1 MTDDGPPTDGH
12 TPTSSKGRQRGYP
25 ETPMPYD
32 GDDDTDSEIDVAEA
46 TKGSFFNNA
55 FAVLAAA
62 VMVAHLWTVW
72 TLRADI
78 NIVLAYQEENSQQ
91 YKYIIDLLQN
101 MKPQYQIVPA

>member
-1 MTDDGPPTDGH
+1 M
-12 TPTSSKGRQRGYP
+12 
-25 ETPMPYD
+25 
-32 GDDDTDSEIDVAEA
+32 I
-46 TKGSFFNNA
+46 
-55 FAVLAAA
+55 
-62 VMVAHLWTVW
+62 AHLWTVW

>member
-1 MTDDGPPTDGH
+1 MTDDGPPTNGQP
-12 TPTSSKGRQRGYP
+12 PTSLKGRQRGYP

-32 GDDDTDSEIDVAEA
+32 GDDDADSEIDEQP

-55 FAVLAAA
+55 IIVLIGA
-62 VMVAHLWTVW
+62 VMIAHLWTVW